1 MLFRFQDRLLR
12 TLYPVRPAAGW
23 LLWLGILSF
32 PALFAVA
39 VFRPQTDTGLLFI
52 GLVCGLSVVL
62 FGILVSMSRP
72 EAAPKQGLS
81 NRLRRF
87 WEGLVFWGW
96 LACLVLVASLA
107 MKIVSFSS

>member
-12 TLYPVRPAAGW
+12 TLYPVKPAAGW

-32 PALFAVA
+32 PALLGVA
-39 VFRPQTDTGLLFI
+39 IFQPQTDTNLLFV
-52 GLVCGLSVVL
+52 GLVCGMSIVL

-72 EAAPKQGLS
+72 QAAPKAGLG
-81 NRLRRF
+81 NRLKRF

-96 LACLVLVASLA
+96 LGCLVLVVSLA
-107 MKIVSFSS
+107 LKIISFSS